1 MKNQVVTMYK
11 KITLNNNLW

>member
-11 KITLNNNLW
+11 NITLNHNLW